1 MSFTP
6 CALTSSSLHAA
17 ARMIMEL
24 TSSPLL
30 QRSPL
35 GHGVRVA
42 AGQRRTIG
50 GSKPGLQQRGAASGL
65 RCAAVFSAQLKPL
78 QMWF

>member
-30 QRSPL
+30 QRSATVCGWLP
-35 GHGVRVA
+35 A
-42 AGQRRTIG
+42 SAGP
-50 GSKPGLQQRGAASGL
+50 SAAASRPFSSAARHRVFAAQRSSL
-65 RCAAVFSAQLKPL
+65 RS
-78 QMWF
+78 